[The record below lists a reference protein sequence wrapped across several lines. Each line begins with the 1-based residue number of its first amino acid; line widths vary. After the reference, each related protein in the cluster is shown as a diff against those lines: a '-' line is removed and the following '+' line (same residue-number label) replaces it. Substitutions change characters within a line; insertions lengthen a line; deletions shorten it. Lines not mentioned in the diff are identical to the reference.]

1 MRKLYSSFVLL
12 LFAVAMLLVNPA
24 FAQSLNVDIVGG
36 LKTATP
42 IVVVPFAQAGGA
54 PTATDIADVI
64 RNDFNRSGKFRSLA
78 KSDIV
83 EFPSR
88 GADIKF
94 PTWRLL
100 KQDYITVGR
109 ISDAGGGMLRVEYE
123 LWDVNKA
130 QSLLAQAF
138 TAPAGDMRGVAHQI
152 ADQIYEKITGVRG
165 AFWTRIAYITAVGLG
180 NNTTYSLL
188 VADSDGFNPQVVARS
203 RESLL
208 SPAWSP
214 DGKKIAYV
222 SFESGN
228 SNIYIQDIT
237 TGSRQLVSAH
247 AKGINGAPAWSPDG
261 SKLAIALSYVGNLE
275 LFVLDLGSRKETR
288 LTHNLAID
296 TEPVWAPDGQ
306 SIYFTSD
313 RSGRPQIYQIPVTG
327 GSGHSIS
334 FQGQNNSTASN
345 WRWCRATGT
354 CIVSSLWILAWVGR
368 CARFRLVR
376 LMNPRVLLQ
385 MPACCCT
392 PPSRDGAVCCMRYR
406 LTAWFASASC
416 FPTAMCASQPG
427 GHIGNVDFSA
437 AARKCGG
444 ILPMDW
450 ARRAPLASFGYRSRR
465 PRNAA
470 VSRVDSALLCAVGL
484 ASGKIT
490 AG

>member
-1 MRKLYSSFVLL
+1 MRNLRSVVALFVL
-12 LFAVAMLLVNPA
+12 VASAFFIGPA
-24 FAQSLNVDIVGG
+24 AGQALNVDIVGG
-36 LKTATP
+36 VKTATP

-54 PTATDIADVI
+54 PLSTDVADVI

-109 ISDAGGGMLRVEYE
+109 MSDAGGGNVRVEYE
-123 LWDVNKA
+123 LWDVNKQ

-138 TAPAGDMRGVAHQI
+138 TAPAGDLRGVAHQI

-180 NNTTYSLL
+180 NNMTYSLV
-188 VADSDGFNPQVVARS
+188 VADSDGYNPQVVARS
-203 RESLL
+203 REALL

-228 SNIYIQDIT
+228 SSIYVQDIT
-237 TGSRQLVSAH
+237 TGSRKLVSAR

-261 SKLAIALSYVGNLE
+261 SKMAMALSYVGNLE
-275 LFVLDLGSRKETR
+275 LFVMDLGSRQETR
-288 LTHNLAID
+288 LTHSLSID

-313 RSGRPQIYQIPVTG
+313 RSGRPQIYQISASG
-327 GSGHSIS
+327 GSPQRIS
-334 FQGQNNSTASN
+334 FQGQNNANASVSYDGKQLAMVQGN
-345 WRWCRATGT
+345 GNVYRIVVMDRSLGGQVRPISPGPIDESPSFAPNASMLLYAATEGRRGVLYA
-354 CIVSSLWILAWVGR
+354 VSADGLVR
-368 CARFRLVR
+368 QRLVLSDGDVR
-376 LMNPRVLLQ
+376 E
-385 MPACCCT
+385 
-392 PPSRDGAVCCMRYR
+392 PSWGPYR
-406 LTAWFASASC
+406 
-416 FPTAMCASQPG
+416 Q
-427 GHIGNVDFSA
+427 
-437 AARKCGG
+437 R
-444 ILPMDW
+444 
-450 ARRAPLASFGYRSRR
+450 
-465 PRNAA
+465 
-470 VSRVDSALLCAVGL
+470 
-484 ASGKIT
+484 
-490 AG
+490 